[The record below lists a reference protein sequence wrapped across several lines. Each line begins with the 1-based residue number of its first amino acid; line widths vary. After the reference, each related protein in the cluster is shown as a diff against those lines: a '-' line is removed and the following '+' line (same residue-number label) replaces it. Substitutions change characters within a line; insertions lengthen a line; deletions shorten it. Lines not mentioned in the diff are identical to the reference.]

1 MKDVRETGGGWIGVD
16 LDKTLAKHEGW
27 KGHEHVG
34 DPVAPMV
41 ARVKKW
47 LSEGKEV
54 RIFTARDAKS
64 YPAIRK
70 WCFKHLGKTLKITN
84 TKDKYMSAIYDD
96 RAVQVVP
103 NTGELVK

>member
-1 MKDVRETGGGWIGVD
+1 MAVVGLALIFDN
-16 LDKTLAKHEGW
+16 TLANGESW

-34 DPVAPMV
+34 DPIPAMV
-41 ARVKKW
+41 RRVKAW
-47 LSEGKEV
+47 LSSGKDV
-54 RIFTARDAKS
+54 RIFTARSSKS
-64 YPAIRK
+64 YPTIRR

-84 TKDKYMSAIYDD
+84 TKDKYMTALYDD